1 MQTMKPKGLSTDSFL
16 QKGDYTVISGAERGT
31 HFLEI
36 EFLLEF
42 IVNL

>member
-1 MQTMKPKGLSTDSFL
+1 MKPKGGGSRQIFL

-36 EFLLEF
+36 EFPLEF